1 MIEEGL
7 GCWVESRVGSSRG
20 AESLGE
26 DEWITGGVALLGAYF
41 ALECGG
47 GFRLEF
53 VATECGSA

>member
-1 MIEEGL
+1 
-7 GCWVESRVGSSRG
+7 VESRVGSSRG
-20 AESLGE
+20 AESLGK